1 MLVAMSADGTGRGQ
15 GQEEKEEE
23 GTQHT
28 ASVRQAALERERRNG
43 RIVGG
48 GGKGGEEKG

>member
-1 MLVAMSADGTGRGQ
+1 MLVAMSADGAGRGQ

-28 ASVRQAALERERRNG
+28 ASVRQAALERERHNG

-48 GGKGGEEKG
+48 GKRREEKG